1 MPILFFHG
9 GCNAMTG
16 QIFDLSCKRQT
27 FSLEHNFGKFI
38 VSYWMNSMVVNDGYD
53 LHFKYHSPNWS
64 TIWANSAQNI
74 QTQVFQHR
82 QGNKHKKG
90 QIAPT
95 DLFCLFLTLCREVLC
110 QKLSSAGNDSQHSL
124 LQAWPSCLL
133 WGEPLT
139 GAWSR
144 TRTGI
149 NHYSN
154 RDVV

>member
-1 MPILFFHG
+1 MVKAQLLWTNDLNEAEIGALSTPREAVRRDQDDDDDSTGAAMPILFFHG

-74 QTQVFQHR
+74 QT
-82 QGNKHKKG
+82 
-90 QIAPT
+90 
-95 DLFCLFLTLCREVLC
+95 
-110 QKLSSAGNDSQHSL
+110 
-124 LQAWPSCLL
+124 
-133 WGEPLT
+133 
-139 GAWSR
+139 
-144 TRTGI
+144 
-149 NHYSN
+149 
-154 RDVV
+154 